1 MCGSIPEG
9 VIRKGVFGT
18 RNLGKHS
25 AVNTAIGALQWN
37 SVADSVANSASIFG
51 EGLSGAASNALEFVD
66 KGILKATDAIGCSDA
81 AKALSASEGTKS
93 IIGAVA
99 NKAVNPLLCVAAGV
113 RILNDDNQ
121 YSALIEEGSAMGLMF
136 GTEKLMKTGTKKFYE
151 IAEKGASNV
160 LKEISESSGI
170 KKTLTD
176 TIKKAAKG
184 FSKLTSGQ
192 KTLAKIG
199 IDLLFVA
206 GSIGAYTLG
215 KNIGKKI
222 TGRDEAAQST
232 AET

>member
-9 VIRKGVFGT
+9 IVRKGIFGT
-18 RNLGKHS
+18 RNFGKHS

-51 EGLSGAASNALEFVD
+51 EGLSNAASTALEFVD
-66 KGILKATDAIGCSDA
+66 SGILKATDAIGCSDA

-113 RILNDDNQ
+113 RVLNDDDQ

-136 GTEKLMKTGTKKFYE
+136 GTEKLMKTGTKKFYQ
-151 IAEKGASNV
+151 IAEKGASSV
-160 LKEISESSGI
+160 LSESTGI
-170 KKTLTD
+170 KKTLAD
-176 TIKKAAKG
+176 TIQKAAKG

-222 TGRDEAAQST
+222 TGRDNDAQNGAKT
-232 AET
+232 